1 MMITFGE
8 LLDLHDPHRDSNEY
22 IHVMGEDNDP
32 VMTGP
37 VRSPYWEP
45 FEDWLVTAIEA
56 AAPRHMNVWLKEE
69 GGQNDT

>member
-8 LLDLHDPHRDSNEY
+8 LLDLHDPHRDSNEF

-37 VRSPYWEP
+37 VCSPYWEP
-45 FEDWLVTAIEA
+45 FEDRLVAAIEA

-69 GGQNDT
+69 EAKR